1 MTRGMFLKNA
11 SSVFV
16 AGLLLPVLV
25 YGQSTHKEQCNQL
38 LKRQTE
44 ASAGHQSDVLVSNG
58 RELIA
63 NCSDIFPTT
72 EQVGFLS
79 TVGQGLIGL
88 NQSQDAIPVL
98 QKCVSMEPDFAPCW
112 LELGIAN
119 ENLGKIPEARD
130 CYRKAIRIGGSS
142 QQNAAA
148 VGAAK
153 VRLSNFESKQS
164 LETSSRHSEWVDLK
178 HDNRVVHAFIVY
190 PEVKE
195 RVPAIIVIHAI
206 YGLTDWDRSLADQLA
221 AAGYVAIAPD
231 LLSGFG
237 PKGGGW
243 SEFATEQDALKA
255 VSGLD
260 QNIVTA
266 DLNAA
271 ADYVKKLPAGNGKV
285 AVAGTSWGGGQA
297 FRFAANRHDLSAAF
311 VFYGRPPQDVTTI
324 TAPVYGFYAGNDPRI
339 DATIPD
345 TIAAMKQAAKKYD
358 PVTYEG
364 AGHGFMRP
372 GDNNPTNTAARTQA
386 WERWVILLKAM

>member
-206 YGLTDWDRSLADQLA
+206 YGLTDWDFYAEQSVSYLISHYGKDFRALVDVGRQDDYPVFPALGNILDQTVRVVHL
-221 AAGYVAIAPD
+221 VR
-231 LLSGFG
+231 
-237 PKGGGW
+237 
-243 SEFATEQDALKA
+243 QDCRHEGQVVVRLQIGRLVGHEG
-255 VSGLD
+255 VSG
-260 QNIVTA
+260 
-266 DLNAA
+266 
-271 ADYVKKLPAGNGKV
+271 
-285 AVAGTSWGGGQA
+285 AV
-297 FRFAANRHDLSAAF
+297 RFIEAVLAE
-311 VFYGRPPQDVTTI
+311 PQDDI
-324 TAPVYGFYAGNDPRI
+324 IDPR
-339 DATIPD
+339 
-345 TIAAMKQAAKKYD
+345 
-358 PVTYEG
+358 G
-364 AGHGFMRP
+364 GLRP
-372 GDNNPTNTAARTQA
+372 LRHSPRTPA
-386 WERWVILLKAM
+386 